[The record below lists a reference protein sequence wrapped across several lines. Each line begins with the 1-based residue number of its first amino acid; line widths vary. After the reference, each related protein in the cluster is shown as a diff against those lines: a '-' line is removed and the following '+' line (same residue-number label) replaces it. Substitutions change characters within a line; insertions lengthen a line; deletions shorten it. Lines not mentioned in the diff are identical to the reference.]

1 MEEEGEEED
10 EFDEEKEAAAVLA
23 EVQSESAQIS
33 VNVARYT
40 VTVGTA
46 EGAQGHT
53 VIAPPYVGE
62 EMFESSEH
70 LVGLCHQVWS
80 PLLSAEARRES
91 NESLLKALQV
101 RHDPAG
107 SWRWHR
113 PCCLTRPSDERGP
126 SL

>member
-1 MEEEGEEED
+1 MGLGVADHCTALGLLVGQIHAVALAAASEGSGAEEEGEEED

-53 VIAPPYVGE
+53 GIAPPYVGE
-62 EMFESSEH
+62 EMFESSEY
-70 LVGLCHQVWS
+70 LVGLCQ
-80 PLLSAEARRES
+80 
-91 NESLLKALQV
+91 
-101 RHDPAG
+101 
-107 SWRWHR
+107 
-113 PCCLTRPSDERGP
+113 
-126 SL
+126 